1 MSTVTELFAQIKKL
15 NLAEKRALNSL
26 LVTDIKHALRHAQVM
41 QAIQFSRGDVVKF
54 DGKTRG
60 PIFIEITGASRDFT
74 KLKGRQLNRGW
85 KTAAGTPWTVSANLC
100 SKATR
105 EEALA
110 A

>member
-1 MSTVTELFAQIKKL
+1 MSTVNELFAQIKKL
-15 NLAEKRALNSL
+15 TLVEKAALNKL
-26 LVTDIKHALRHAQVM
+26 LVQDIRFAQKQKAVM
-41 QAIQFSRGDVVKF
+41 ASMAFQIGDVVKF

-60 PIFIEITGASRDFT
+60 QIFIEVTTASRDFT

-85 KTAAGTPWTVSANLC
+85 KTSAGTPWTVSSTLC
-100 SKATR
+100 TKATR